1 MELNEYEI
9 NAETLLIMPYGKNQS
24 KVFEY
29 DGEFI
34 VNMTSLD
41 IIKHSCLYF
50 GCTYE
55 GRKESV
61 KSFIGVDMKVP
72 ILIEESR
79 NIIFFPTNSCINRNS
94 IWVSYQNLLKYSK
107 LNDFSTILYF
117 RKNKNYK
124 IDVKYKLVDNQ
135 VIRCMKLNTFL
146 GKRKNF
152 VDNASYDFDF

>member
-1 MELNEYEI
+1 
-9 NAETLLIMPYGKNQS
+9 
-24 KVFEY
+24 
-29 DGEFI
+29 
-34 VNMTSLD
+34 
-41 IIKHSCLYF
+41 
-50 GCTYE
+50 
-55 GRKESV
+55 
-61 KSFIGVDMKVP
+61 MKVP

-152 VDNASYDFDF
+152 VDNDSYDFDF